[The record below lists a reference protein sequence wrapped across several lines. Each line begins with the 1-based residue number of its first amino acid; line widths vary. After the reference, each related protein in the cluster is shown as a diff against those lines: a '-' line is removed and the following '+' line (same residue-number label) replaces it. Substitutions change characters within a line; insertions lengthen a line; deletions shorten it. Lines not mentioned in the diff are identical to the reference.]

1 MKKCFS
7 GLWQGISGNISTLL
21 KVEGEVVYIN
31 FVYDCLSSMK
41 TSRINLNF
49 CVSCKFGLE
58 LRIFFELTILQKLDC
73 TSMQIFCYFQSCCHH
88 GNENMSKELIKVL
101 AFWYWQKCFST
112 LVLNLLSSFYM
123 WLNQEKE
130 LKEHCLG

>member
-1 MKKCFS
+1 MKKYFS

-21 KVEGEVVYIN
+21 KVEREVVYIN
-31 FVYDCLSSMK
+31 FVNDCLSFMK

-73 TSMQIFCYFQSCCHH
+73 TSMQIFCYFQSYCHH
-88 GNENMSKELIKVL
+88 GNENMSKELIKEL

-123 WLNQEKE
+123 RLNQEKE